1 MNTQNEYFGQIEEA
15 NVGAFI
21 AKHIIIRDYEQEGPL
36 ADLANKLLDVAD
48 LWDAES
54 SVDDTELDHATNDV
68 ARLHRLLAEK
78 GIRDHNLDRELS
90 KLALALLRLRLILT
104 DREGK

>member
-1 MNTQNEYFGQIEEA
+1 M
-15 NVGAFI
+15 
-21 AKHIIIRDYEQEGPL
+21 
-36 ADLANKLLDVAD
+36 
-48 LWDAES
+48 
-54 SVDDTELDHATNDV
+54 DDTELDHATNDV

>member
-1 MNTQNEYFGQIEEA
+1 MNTQNEYFGQIELVRLRA
-15 NVGAFI
+15 CDVVHAI
-21 AKHIIIRDYEQEGPL
+21 TDSYEQEGPL
-36 ADLANKLLDVAD
+36 ADQANKLLDAAD

-54 SVDDTELDHATNDV
+54 SVDDTELDHVMDDV

>member
-1 MNTQNEYFGQIEEA
+1 MNTQNEYFDQIEEA

-21 AKHIIIRDYEQEGPL
+21 AEHIITRDYEQEGPL
-36 ADLANKLLDVAD
+36 ADRAHP
-48 LWDAES
+48 WDAES
-54 SVDDTELDHATNDV
+54 STDDTELDHAMDGV
-68 ARLHRLLAEK
+68 VRLHRLLAEK